1 MKAVMFLSAR
11 VCFTLLHAGEAPGE
25 ELGVYLGRGFFVQS
39 TRCRVRVGGY
49 SYFDVCVSLS
59 ACPSLIAGRS

>member
-1 MKAVMFLSAR
+1 MFLSAR

-39 TRCRVRVGGY
+39 TRCRVRVGG
-49 SYFDVCVSLS
+49 
-59 ACPSLIAGRS
+59 